1 MCVLWYCVPPFC
13 SFPREGPSRADI
25 ITYASKEP
33 ARPKRDPT
41 KAIWTCI
48 TAAQQRHPHRDVFIH
63 DSFDWPADQRSD
75 WTLCGWIAESQKY
88 HAQHMMCWPHSRW
101 NMKEL
106 LLFSLSK
113 KKKKTSS
120 RNLSV
125 CPFHFASNFP
135 LPCIHHELH
144 WKIQPQFQWPANSA
158 AAAAAPFLSFLK
170 NIKEFFDLFRVCV
183 CGSPSRVSKK
193 KRAERITVVCNITGE
208 HSSYSSAYY

>member
-1 MCVLWYCVPPFC
+1 VCVLWYCVPPFC

-48 TAAQQRHPHRDVFIH
+48 TAQQRHPHRDVFIH

-88 HAQHMMCWPHSRW
+88 HAPRMMCWPHSSRW

-106 LLFSLSK
+106 SSFLFQKRK
-113 KKKKTSS
+113 KKNFIKKSVRVSIPFCFQFSPPLYPS
-120 RNLSV
+120 R
-125 CPFHFASNFP
+125 
-135 LPCIHHELH
+135 IT
-144 WKIQPQFQWPANSA
+144 
-158 AAAAAPFLSFLK
+158 LK
-170 NIKEFFDLFRVCV
+170 NSTPIPMA
-183 CGSPSRVSKK
+183 G
-193 KRAERITVVCNITGE
+193 
-208 HSSYSSAYY
+208 